1 MYLDKEGIEHQKT
14 VPYNPESNGKVERG
28 NRVILERTRTLIY
41 ESGLPLKFW
50 AEAAAYMT
58 HTANLTPR
66 KNKIKTPYELYYGKV
81 PNVSYLRTFGCTAYY
96 HIPKN
101 MRAKLDP
108 TGRKAIM
115 IGYSRERVGYRLF
128 DIEHKVIVENRNVAF
143 DETQKGSYHLGNAI
157 DKRCKDWN
165 IEDFISLLNDKDP
178 NANENTENEI
188 NSNEQ
193 QNNEDNDEVESD
205 EDDNNIE
212 NTVEHIDNQEINE
225 DKNQDRQVSKRGRPK
240 GLTMV
245 ETRRRKEESLRER
258 ENQLREEGV
267 RRSSRLDKYY
277 AHLAGNISVPRNFN
291 EAHNDK
297 NWDKWKEAMEKEL
310 ESLNKY
316 EVWYLCERPK
326 NAKIIKSKWIFTN
339 KRDGSTLKYKARL
352 VAAGYNLIKDQDFD
366 ESYSPVIS
374 IDA

>member
-1 MYLDKEGIEHQKT
+1 
-14 VPYNPESNGKVERG
+14 
-28 NRVILERTRTLIY
+28 
-41 ESGLPLKFW
+41 
-50 AEAAAYMT
+50 MT

-277 AHLAGNISVPRNFN
+277 THLAGNISVPRNFN

-310 ESLNKY
+310 ESLNKH
-316 EVWYLCERPK
+316 EV
-326 NAKIIKSKWIFTN
+326 
-339 KRDGSTLKYKARL
+339 
-352 VAAGYNLIKDQDFD
+352 
-366 ESYSPVIS
+366 
-374 IDA
+374 